1 MTGVTA
7 PAAPRQSARLNRP
20 SPLLSLSPE
29 VIDLI
34 ISSLFLSE
42 KNRKKGRLELSRV
55 LKVSPV
61 LAPFARRHMFAKV
74 TLAVG
79 DPLGAQLQ
87 RLLVDDASGTA
98 SGVGEHIRALRI
110 RAPDVPDDAVLEDN
124 PASLVV
130 PHTSLSQTA
139 VLELAIDVMRFMPNI
154 ATLEIYTQVGT
165 KESDRADEAAEQSAR
180 DELARLFVALR
191 VGRLAICVPHLTN
204 ALQVI
209 AERSGWTSSFL
220 KGLMAWNSLAS
231 LELWRVSFA
240 LPPNQPEPAFKLH
253 TLEIVSSELGG
264 EADLEWFL
272 GPVGGAR
279 SGSLRRLIV
288 REVNFASTPGS
299 STPLRS
305 IFASDDDQASPSF
318 TTTLTFLELS
328 LPTPIDGASTLLT
341 PLTALTDLELGGS
354 GTTLDLFSSILPRP
368 HQSTATVSQRIPIL
382 RLQYTTSLSH
392 ASLLTA
398 FSHPSYFPRLQK
410 LDIHLHRPMPR
421 TDTWEATRGQP
432 IPQWVWGDE
441 DWRTLGRTAR
451 VRKWVLARNGM
462 KQDVD
467 QSSDE
472 DDEDS
477 EDELDD
483 DALFEPSSEPELE
496 LVARGDI
503 DSGDD
508 SDF

>member
-130 PHTSLSQTA
+130 PHTLLSQTA

-209 AERSGWTSSFL
+209 AERSGWRS
-220 KGLMAWNSLAS
+220 
-231 LELWRVSFA
+231 E
-240 LPPNQPEPAFKLH
+240 EH
-253 TLEIVSSELGG
+253 TSEL
-264 EADLEWFL
+264 
-272 GPVGGAR
+272 
-279 SGSLRRLIV
+279 
-288 REVNFASTPGS
+288 
-299 STPLRS
+299 
-305 IFASDDDQASPSF
+305 
-318 TTTLTFLELS
+318 
-328 LPTPIDGASTLLT
+328 
-341 PLTALTDLELGGS
+341 
-354 GTTLDLFSSILPRP
+354 
-368 HQSTATVSQRIPIL
+368 QS
-382 RLQYTTSLSH
+382 
-392 ASLLTA
+392 
-398 FSHPSYFPRLQK
+398 PRL
-410 LDIHLHRPMPR
+410 
-421 TDTWEATRGQP
+421 TR
-432 IPQWVWGDE
+432 
-441 DWRTLGRTAR
+441 
-451 VRKWVLARNGM
+451 M
-462 KQDVD
+462 
-467 QSSDE
+467 
-472 DDEDS
+472 
-477 EDELDD
+477 
-483 DALFEPSSEPELE
+483 PSS
-496 LVARGDI
+496 A
-503 DSGDD
+503 
-508 SDF
+508 